1 MNYNIQPSVQLR
13 LHPARFVCMYF
24 VSQPVRAAAPHAQPP
39 EQGHRRFDAVYGRV
53 RGRYESMIE
62 FCPLLVLG
70 SDSLPPRQ
78 AGVDETCRPAVKI
91 NDCIKAPREKPRAS
105 RIFPARNQYL
115 VEIRIA
121 VEAAGKPGF
130 HEHCDSKGGE
140 FFLQGENRPRQQQ
153 AVSH

>member
-1 MNYNIQPSVQLR
+1 M
-13 LHPARFVCMYF
+13 
-24 VSQPVRAAAPHAQPP
+24 
-39 EQGHRRFDAVYGRV
+39 
-53 RGRYESMIE
+53 
-62 FCPLLVLG
+62 
-70 SDSLPPRQ
+70 
-78 AGVDETCRPAVKI
+78 KI
-91 NDCIKAPREKPRAS
+91 NDCVKAPSEKPRAS
-105 RIFPARNQYL
+105 RIFPACNQYL